1 MRTEENQ
8 ELTKRA
14 VPAAPTFRRRPFPF
28 SQRIVLNR
36 LSLRN
41 LAKSRGRNADLISG
55 ETFPGREESVC
66 VSSEKLPRRKVA
78 SSPIVAFFQDV
89 HENEKI
95 DSAERDFL
103 LAFNDFPL
111 YFYTT
116 FSGAPR
122 YNKWYFF
129 FRLTKKIKRDNLKR
143 TIKVIFSLIAACG

>member
-55 ETFPGREESVC
+55 ETLSSGGERVSPPKNYHAEREPR
-66 VSSEKLPRRKVA
+66 LPFRCIFKM
-78 SSPIVAFFQDV
+78 PD
-89 HENEKI
+89 ENEKI

-103 LAFNDFPL
+103 LALNDFLL
-111 YFYTT
+111 YIFTRHFRT
-116 FSGAPR
+116 RLGISGIFLPV
-122 YNKWYFF
+122 NKEDKE
-129 FRLTKKIKRDNLKR
+129 RQLNER
-143 TIKVIFSLIAACG
+143 